1 MKRFIKV
8 LLSLCVLVCF
18 VGCNSN
24 KVTSSTAETSPVTI
38 PQEVDSTT
46 EPINGNNEGTEID
59 TEATLENVID
69 ETTENVT
76 EEPTE
81 KETATPTEPPTEH
94 SKELTVDEILA
105 QMTLEEKICQMFI
118 IAPENLMEKWNITV
132 ADTEMINRLNKYPVG
147 GFIFFNANIVN
158 PDQITAMTN
167 KLHNWSYEATGL
179 PFFTSIDEEGGRVL
193 RIGANANFSVTKVGA
208 MSTIPTK
215 EKAYEAGNVI
225 GKYLKE
231 YGFNFNFAPD
241 ADVLTESENQV
252 IGDRSFGS
260 DATIVAEFAVAY
272 SNGLHASNILS
283 TFKHFP
289 GHGATK
295 GDTHEGF
302 AYTSKNLEELMEAEL
317 VPFKSAA
324 ENNVDA
330 VMVAHISV
338 PSILGDNTPCSLSK
352 YMITDILRKE
362 LGYNGLIVT
371 DALDMG
377 AITNTYGDGE
387 AAVMA
392 VLAGNDILLK
402 PKNFFT
408 AYEAVLNAV
417 KNGVISEERI
427 NESVKRIINVKLSL
441 KK

>member
-8 LLSLCVLVCF
+8 LFTLCVITCL

-24 KVTSSTAETSPVTI
+24 KVTLTVVETSPVTN
-38 PQEVDSTT
+38 PQ
-46 EPINGNNEGTEID
+46 EID
-59 TEATLENVID
+59 TTAEPTSGNDEETEVETTLENVTD
-69 ETTENVT
+69 ETTESATEVGT
-76 EEPTE
+76 EETTE
-81 KETATPTEPPTEH
+81 AETEPPTETT
-94 SKELTVDEILA
+94 KELTADEILA
-105 QMTLEEKICQMFI
+105 QMTLEEKICQMFV
-118 IAPENLMEKWNITV
+118 IAPENLMEKWNITTV
-132 ADTEMINRLNKYPVG
+132 DSEMINRLNKYPVG
-147 GFIFFNANIVN
+147 GYIFFKANVVN
-158 PDQITAMTN
+158 PNQVTTMIN
-167 KLHNWSYEATGL
+167 SLQKWSKENTKL
-179 PFFTSIDEEGGRVL
+179 PFFTAIDEEGGRVL
-193 RIGANANFSVTKVGA
+193 KIGANSNFPVTKVGA
-208 MSTIPTK
+208 MSTITTR
-215 EKAYEAGNVI
+215 EKAYEAGNTI
-225 GKYLKE
+225 GKYLDY

-241 ADVLTESENQV
+241 ADVITNPENQI

-260 DATIVAEFAVAY
+260 DASVVSEFAVAY
-272 SNGLHASNILS
+272 SQGLQVNGILS

-302 AYTSKNLEELMEAEL
+302 AYTSKTLEELMESEL
-317 VPFKSAA
+317 VPFKAAA
-324 ENNVDA
+324 EKGVDA

-338 PSILGDNTPCSLSK
+338 PTVLGDNTPCSLSK
-352 YMITDILRKE
+352 YMVTDVLRSE
-362 LGYNGLIVT
+362 LGFDGLIVT

-402 PKNFFT
+402 PNNFF
-408 AYEAVLNAV
+408 ASYEGVLNAV

-427 NESVKRIINVKLSL
+427 DESVKRIISVKLSL